1 MGFRRL
7 CSLAERTVVGRY
19 GAPAQEVLAFRLDDL
34 LEGHLQLAALPR
46 IPGQVHHAHAVLTGG
61 RQGDAH
67 TLGFAGQELV
77 GHLDEDAR
85 TVACVGF
92 TAARAAMVQIPKNLE
107 PLLDHRMSLGSLDVG
122 HKTDATR
129 VVFEVRPV
137 E

>member
-7 CSLAERTVVGRY
+7 RSLAERAVVSWH
-19 GAPAQEVLAFRLDDL
+19 GAPAQEILAFRLNDL

-61 RQGDAH
+61 RQSDAH

-77 GHLDEDAR
+77 RHLDEDAR

-122 HKTDATR
+122 DKTDATR